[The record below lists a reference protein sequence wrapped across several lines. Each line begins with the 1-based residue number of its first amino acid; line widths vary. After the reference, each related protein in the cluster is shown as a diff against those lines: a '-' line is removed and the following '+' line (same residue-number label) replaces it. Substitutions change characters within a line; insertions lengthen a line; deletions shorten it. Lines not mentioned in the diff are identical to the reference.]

1 MRAYIYIE
9 GGASGPNSKNL
20 TIRCQ
25 QAFRTLLDRMGI
37 KGKKLRLKA
46 CGGRNS
52 VYDDFCTAHRTNRGG
67 YVAMWIDSEDPMP
80 NIEQAWKHLAEVTT
94 VSAWTKPHGAADD
107 QVLFMTTCMETWIV
121 ADRAALQEHYK
132 QKLNVNPLPHTNG
145 LESKQRHEVQQALET
160 ATKECSNAYAKG
172 RRSFDILEKLD
183 PVVLKKH
190 LPSFVRIVRILD
202 DKL

>member
-52 VYDDFCTAHRTNRGG
+52 VYDDFCTAHRMNRGG
-67 YVAMWIDSEDPMP
+67 YVAMWIDSEEPMF
-80 NIEQAWKHLAEVTT
+80 NIDQAWKHLAEVTT
-94 VSAWTKPHGAADD
+94 VSAWTKPQGATDD

-121 ADRAALQEHYK
+121 ADRAALQKHYK
-132 QKLNVNPLPHTNG
+132 QELNGNPLPHTNSI
-145 LESKQRHEVQQALET
+145 ESRGRHEIQQALET
-160 ATKECSNAYAKG
+160 ATKDCRNSYAKG
-172 RRSFDILEKLD
+172 KRSFDILVKLN
-183 PVVLKKH
+183 PVVLKQS
-190 LPSFVRIVRILD
+190 LPSFARIIRILE